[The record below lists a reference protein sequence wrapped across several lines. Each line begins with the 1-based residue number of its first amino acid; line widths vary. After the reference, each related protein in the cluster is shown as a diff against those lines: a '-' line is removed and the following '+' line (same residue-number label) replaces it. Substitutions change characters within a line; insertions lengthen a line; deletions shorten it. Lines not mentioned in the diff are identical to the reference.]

1 MNTHRIIQAIDHT
14 NLDPCATE
22 EEILAFAAAA
32 QGTGI
37 ASLCVQPCY
46 VATLAQHFPGGVPI
60 CTVVGFPHGCE
71 PAAVKAAAARQ
82 AFADGASEVD
92 MVAPLG
98 RIKAGDY
105 SAVQR
110 DVAAVLA
117 ERPAGGKVKVILET
131 GALTDEEIL
140 GTVQAL
146 NQLDIDFYKT
156 STGFGYP
163 GASVHAAELIM
174 QAKRPEIQLKA
185 SGGIR
190 TIEDAEQYL
199 RLGATRIGASK
210 LLAACMQ
217 RLRVP
222 LG

>member
-14 NLDPCATE
+14 NLDPTATE

-46 VATLAQHFPGGVPI
+46 VETLAAHFSGGVPI
-60 CTVVGFPHGCE
+60 CTVVGFPQGCE
-71 PAAVKAAAARQ
+71 PAEIKAAAARH
-82 AFADGASEVD
+82 AFAHGASEVD

-110 DVAAVLA
+110 EVALVLA

-131 GALTDEEIL
+131 GALSDEEII
-140 GTVQAL
+140 GTVRAL
-146 NQLDIDFYKT
+146 NELDIDYYKT

-174 QAKRPEIQLKA
+174 QEKRSEIQLKV

-190 TIEDAEQYL
+190 TIEEAQTYL
-199 RLGATRIGASK
+199 ALGATRIGASK
-210 LLAACMQ
+210 LLAACLAVQ
-217 RLRVP
+217 E
-222 LG
+222 

>member
-14 NLDPCATE
+14 NLDPCVTE

-46 VATLAQHFPGGVPI
+46 VETLAAHFPGGVPI
-60 CTVVGFPHGCE
+60 CTVVGFPQGCE

-98 RIKAGDY
+98 CIKAGDY
-105 SAVQR
+105 SVVQR
-110 DVAAVLA
+110 EVAAVLA

-131 GALTDEEIL
+131 GALTEEEIL

-146 NQLDIDFYKT
+146 NELDIDFYKT

-174 QAKRPEIQLKA
+174 QAKRPEIQLKV

-190 TIEDAEQYL
+190 TIADAEAYL
-199 RLGATRIGASK
+199 CLGATRIGASK

-217 RLRVP
+217 ALRVP

>member
-71 PAAVKAAAARQ
+71 PAAVKAAEA
-82 AFADGASEVD
+82 VD

-117 ERPAGGKVKVILET
+117 ERPAGGIIKVILET

-146 NQLDIDFYKT
+146 NDLDIDFYKT

-174 QAKRPEIQLKA
+174 QAKRPEIQLKV

-210 LLAACMQ
+210 LLAAC
-217 RLRVP
+217 LRVMEE
-222 LG
+222 